1 MKERIARKPADVLC
15 RPGYFYKPI
24 MLALRF
30 SKNSKLNLS
39 EAAAELPGWLHVT
52 GEARRNIFHWLSTSV
67 LQYCQL
73 PKGCRIEHF
82 PTCFCL
88 PLMSPSIQSYKMT
101 LAQRHQKELQF
112 EQSFSQANYMRE
124 VWKSNTS
131 QYVGI

>member
-124 VWKSNTS
+124 GWKSNTS